1 MVLDPLVLTVSI
13 LMSYIIYKIL
23 VKKKVE
29 KKKIFLYTFLGVVLV
44 LFVLSSTTSA
54 NTSIQVHPVTIER
67 PKQLFSL
74 SPTSIKLPTKFD

>member
-1 MVLDPLVLTVSI
+1 MVLDPLVLTIGI
-13 LMSYIIYKIL
+13 LISYIIYKIL

-29 KKKIFLYTFLGVVLV
+29 KKKIYLYTLIGVILV
-44 LFVLSSTTSA
+44 FILTSSCNNTVTT
-54 NTSIQVHPVTIER
+54 VPVTIER